1 MQTALALKSLWKL
14 QCQKRT
20 PELKLT
26 KQALLQSSDLLGL
39 PGDES
44 IPPRMLVL
52 AKRLQAAL
60 QQGSEQARAE
70 NWKSLSKEGR

>member
-1 MQTALALKSLWKL
+1 MS
-14 QCQKRT
+14 KRT
-20 PELKLT
+20 PDLKLT

-39 PGDES
+39 PGNES

-60 QQGSEQARAE
+60 QEHSEQARAD
-70 NWKSLSKEGR
+70 NWKSRSKKGR

>member
-1 MQTALALKSLWKL
+1 MS
-14 QCQKRT
+14 KRT

-26 KQALLQSSDLLGL
+26 RRASLRFEDLLSL
-39 PGDES
+39 PGNES

-60 QQGSEQARAE
+60 QEHSEQARAD
-70 NWKSLSKEGR
+70 NWKSRSKKGG

>member
-1 MQTALALKSLWKL
+1 MPKRAPDPEPKQRASL
-14 QCQKRT
+14 RF
-20 PELKLT
+20 E
-26 KQALLQSSDLLGL
+26 DLLSL